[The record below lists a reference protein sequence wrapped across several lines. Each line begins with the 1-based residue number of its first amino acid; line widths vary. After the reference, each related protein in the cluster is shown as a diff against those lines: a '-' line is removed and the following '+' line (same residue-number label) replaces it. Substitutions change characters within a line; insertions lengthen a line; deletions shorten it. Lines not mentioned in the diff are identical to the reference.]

1 MIIITDAK
9 PDHLD
14 AIYEVERSS
23 FERPYPR
30 GLLKF
35 YLLLTPRTFL
45 IAKDSRSGR
54 IVGYAVGLLQWGIV
68 GHVISIA
75 VLEEYRRKGIGRA
88 LMKELETRL
97 SGMGA
102 LYFVLETSLEWGT
115 VVFYNKL
122 GYRVARFLRS
132 YYGRG
137 DHGVLMVKPAKYYS
151 PDFE

>member
-1 MIIITDAK
+1 M
-9 PDHLD
+9 
-14 AIYEVERSS
+14 
-23 FERPYPR
+23 
-30 GLLKF
+30 
-35 YLLLTPRTFL
+35 
-45 IAKDSRSGR
+45 
-54 IVGYAVGLLQWGIV
+54 GYAVGLLQWGLV